1 MATYENSKQYLE
13 DFNNALDEEVAVPT
27 DVEIT
32 PEGAVVKGETT
43 YTVRELICSLL
54 AGNGIKLP
62 NLQICLKINLSKA
75 LDALGA
81 ELDNPD
87 LSQDIKD
94 GIQEAMDAI
103 EEAEAAL
110 DEFIEHTG
118 IDETLD
124 RANAAIAEFAAVAN
138 MINFCGTPI
147 VPRPIPNVLD
157 DLFGAFTGAGKEL
170 LDQLGTM
177 LDSDIGGCINFNG
190 QGGSFNFGLFQGGA
204 LKSIDTVLSNI
215 GDGVLGGLQN
225 DLSAISG
232 QLNGFASDM
241 RELISFE
248 NNFAGKSTS
257 GSAGKGGS
265 TFTPVDRVNAGIGV
279 KVDTE
284 NMDLQTA
291 QKYASNLKAA
301 YDQLSAYRLKDGK
314 HLFEYILE
322 PEMLNIIKN
331 TDGPNISVGERA
343 PVYDYCGR
351 IIGYTEPAGVVTE
364 ISSGA
369 PQQPNTQPGTR
380 PTTVRKT
387 PPETPIGR
395 PGDSNGDVAYDQS
408 HMYVAIADYDG
419 STNIWIRTLLDSSW

>member
-1 MATYENSKQYLE
+1 MATYDNAKQYLQ
-13 DFNNALDEEVAVPT
+13 DFNTALDQEVSLPT
-27 DVEIT
+27 DVEVT

-81 ELDNPD
+81 ELGNPD

-94 GIQEAMDAI
+94 GIQEAMNAI

-157 DLFGAFTGAGKEL
+157 DLFGAFTGAGKDL
-170 LDQLGTM
+170 LDELGTM

-204 LKSIDTVLSNI
+204 LKSIDSVLTNI
-215 GDGVLGGLQN
+215 KDGVLGGLQS

-248 NNFAGKSTS
+248 NDFANKSTS
-257 GSAGKGGS
+257 GSSGKGGS
-265 TFTPVDRVNAGIGV
+265 TFSPVDRVNAGIGV

-291 QKYASNLKAA
+291 QRYASNLKAA
-301 YDQLSAYRLKDGK
+301 YDQLSAYKLKDGK
-314 HLFEYILE
+314 HLFEHILE
-322 PEMLNIIKN
+322 PEMLNVIKS
-331 TDGPNISVGERA
+331 TDGPAISVGERT

-351 IIGYTEPAGVVTE
+351 IIGYTEASDTVTE
-364 ISSGA
+364 TSSGSVL
-369 PQQPNTQPGTR
+369 QENTQPGTTQVSV
-380 PTTVRKT
+380 TTT

-395 PGDSNGDVAYDQS
+395 PGDSNGDIAYDEEY
-408 HMYVAIADYDG
+408 MYVATADYDG
-419 STNIWIRTLLDSSW
+419 TTAIWIRTALDTNW

>member
-1 MATYENSKQYLE
+1 MATYDNAKQYLE
-13 DFNNALDEEVAVPT
+13 DFNTALDQEVSVPT
-27 DVEIT
+27 DVEVT

-81 ELDNPD
+81 ELGNPD

-94 GIQEAMDAI
+94 GIQEAMNAI

-157 DLFGAFTGAGKEL
+157 DLFGAFTGAGKDL
-170 LDQLGTM
+170 LDELGTM

-204 LKSIDTVLSNI
+204 LKSIDSVLTNI
-215 GDGVLGGLQN
+215 EAGVLGGLQS

-232 QLNGFASDM
+232 QLNGFAGDM

-248 NNFAGKSTS
+248 NDFANKSTS
-257 GSAGKGGS
+257 GSSGKGGS
-265 TFTPVDRVNAGIGV
+265 TFSPVDRVNTGIGV

-291 QKYASNLKAA
+291 QRYASNLKAA

-314 HLFEYILE
+314 HLFEHILE
-322 PEMLNIIKN
+322 PEMLNVIKS
-331 TDGPNISVGERA
+331 TDGPDISVGERT

-351 IIGYTEPAGVVTE
+351 IIGYTEASDTVTE
-364 ISSGA
+364 TSSGTEL
-369 PQQPNTQPGTR
+369 QENTQPGTTQVSV
-380 PTTVRKT
+380 TTT

-395 PGDSNGDVAYDQS
+395 PGDSNGDIAYDEQY
-408 HMYVAIADYDG
+408 MYVATADYDG
-419 STNIWIRTLLDSSW
+419 TTAIWIRTALDTNW